1 MVFDTFMVVPFKGKV
16 EREKFNR
23 ITSGAAAIVLPVDCS
38 GVAQQLYVLAFQ
50 SPRLPL
56 VVSRC

>member
-1 MVFDTFMVVPFKGKV
+1 MICAPAY
-16 EREKFNR
+16 R
-23 ITSGAAAIVLPVDCS
+23 VLPVDCS